1 MIKIEDEIE
10 AVPTIREIRGLK
22 IKEEEGEDRIQ
33 GLQEAHLPVEDLPP
47 VHPGRQD
54 EMNQIEK
61 KVIIC
66 FVLIFL
72 YF

>member
-1 MIKIEDEIE
+1 MIEIEDEIE

-33 GLQEAHLPVEDLPP
+33 GLQEARLPVEAFPL
-47 VHPGRQD
+47 VHLGRQD
-54 EMNQIEK
+54 ELNQIEK
-61 KVIIC
+61 KLIIC